1 MVFIDCSTCDH
12 GDGYGPRGYVLV
24 PSTVWPGTQDRNVCP
39 DCGGARRFV
48 DTTGTDNLTVLI
60 DKVIAEGG
68 TGEDVLTALDANR
81 DDLFAYQREVGM
93 LASTVWREVRRS
105 GSHDGWGHYSDG
117 ERDVIADRDGTT
129 DGRLYRLGQS

>member
-1 MVFIDCSTCDH
+1 MVFVDCSTCDH
-12 GDGYGPRGYVLV
+12 GDGPMGWVLM
-24 PSTVWPGTQDRNVCP
+24 PCTVWPGQTRRVTCP

-81 DDLFAYQREVGM
+81 GDLFAYQREVGM
-93 LASTVWREVRRS
+93 LYGTVWREVRRS
-105 GSHDGWGHYSDG
+105 GKHDGWGHYGDD
-117 ERDVIADRDGTT
+117 ERAVIADREGTVE
-129 DGRLYRLGQS
+129 GRLYKLVQS